1 MTTHRAAAATIS
13 APPIV
18 ASNSVDP
25 IFLEIVLGTFR
36 SMVLEMSLLLERTA
50 MSPIIREKQ
59 DYAVGVFDRT
69 GRLVLGEL
77 LMQGPGMLDCVLEK
91 FPAEEMQPGDLF
103 CFNDVYLSAGAIGHS
118 PDLCFAVP
126 VFAEGRLA
134 AFVGVF
140 GHYWDIGGSTA
151 GSSSPLSTEI
161 FQEGLIIPPIR
172 IARAGVWNQDAYDLI
187 TRNTRFP
194 AYLEGDTRAVI
205 SSCRTGER
213 RLTAFFE
220 RYGVDRTLAAFDRLV
235 EQDAE
240 RATALLRQYLP
251 DGEYT
256 FADTVDGDGV
266 SERTYRVHLKVTKR
280 GDEIVFDFSETDDQ
294 AGGAINFYLHPG
306 ILTVVLLGRYLQ
318 SLDPGILL
326 NDGLR
331 ATGDVLLRPGSLLWP
346 RFPGAVA
353 HRAVSRMVVNNCL
366 LGVFDQAT
374 GGRAPAPSSNYGVIR
389 LRAVRPDGEYVYL
402 FDGLGV
408 GQGARP
414 AADGIDAIYLIG
426 QKNNPVEF
434 VEANYP
440 FRIERFGIHADS
452 GGPGAFRGG
461 TGIVRDL
468 RMVLPETRVG
478 TILSSVKFPPFGV
491 NGGRS
496 GRPGR
501 VILNPGTPG
510 ERDLPVYADDLRLQ
524 EGDLMR
530 VLTSGGGG
538 WGDPGTRDPE
548 LVARDVRRGYVT
560 PAGAEQD
567 YGVVIDDAGRVDPTA
582 TARRRGR

>member
-1 MTTHRAAAATIS
+1 MTIQHMAPRPTATAASI
-13 APPIV
+13 
-18 ASNSVDP
+18 DP
-25 IFLEIVLGTFR
+25 IFLEIVQGTFR
-36 SMVLEMSLLLERTA
+36 SMVQEMSLLLERTA

-59 DYAVGVFDRT
+59 DYAVGVFDKT

-77 LMQGPGMLDCVLEK
+77 LMQGPGMLDCIFEK
-91 FPAEEMQPGDLF
+91 FPIEDCRPGDLF
-103 CFNDVYLSAGAIGHS
+103 CFNDVYISKGAIGHS

-126 VFAEGRLA
+126 VFAEDRLA
-134 AFVGVF
+134 AFVGIF

-151 GSSSPLSTEI
+151 GSSSPHSTEI

-172 IARAGVWNQDAYDLI
+172 LARAGVWNDDAYDLI

-194 AYLEGDTRAVI
+194 EYLEGDTRAVI
-205 SSCRTGER
+205 SACRIGER
-213 RLTAFFE
+213 RLTAFFD
-220 RYGVDRTLAAFDRLV
+220 RYGVDRTLTAFDRLI

-240 RATALLRQYLP
+240 RATALLREQLP
-251 DGEYT
+251 DGEYV
-256 FADTVDGDGV
+256 FSDTVDGDGV
-266 SERTYRVHLKVTKR
+266 SDRTFRVHLRVTKR

-294 AGGAINFYLHPG
+294 ALGAINYYLHPA

-318 SLDPGILL
+318 SRDSSLL
-326 NDGLR
+326 LSDGLR
-331 ATGDVLLRPGSLLWP
+331 KAVSEVRQREGSLLWP

-374 GGRAPAPSSNYGVIR
+374 GGQAPAPSSNYGVIR
-389 LRAVRPDGEYVYL
+389 LRALLPNGEYVYL

-414 AADGIDAIYLIG
+414 YADGIDAIYLIG
-426 QKNNPVEF
+426 QKNNPIEF

-440 FRIERFGIHADS
+440 LKVERFGIHVDS

-461 TGIVRDL
+461 AGIVRDY
-468 RMVLPETRVG
+468 RMTLPETTIG

-491 NGGRS
+491 NGGES

-501 VILNPGTPG
+501 VILNPDTPH
-510 ERDLPVYADDLRLQ
+510 EREVPAYSDDLRLKQ
-524 EGDLMR
+524 GDVLR
-530 VLTSGGGG
+530 VFTSGGGG
-538 WGDPGTRDPE
+538 WGDPFQRDTA
-548 LVARDVRRGYVT
+548 LVARDVQRGYVGRD
-560 PAGAEQD
+560 GAERD
-567 YGVVIDDAGRVDPTA
+567 YGVAIRDDGTVDEART
-582 TARRRGR
+582 TMLRQARR